1 MGAMLRDIVRG
12 INGTPELNRVI
23 GAFLGVCYGFGAL
36 GFTAWNMIEGR
47 EFDVVAFCTAFSG
60 GAAILA
66 GGTAGAIAVKD
77 RNVASSKI
85 IEQTGAVPTKATSG
99 PQVPTGD
106 PPPVHEAG
114 APAKPVAEEA
124 NL

>member
-1 MGAMLRDIVRG
+1 MLRDMIKG

-23 GAFLGVCYGFGAL
+23 GAFLGVCYGFGSL
-36 GFTAWNMIEGR
+36 GFTAWNMANGHQ
-47 EFDVVAFCTAFSG
+47 FDVVAFCASFSG
-60 GAAILA
+60 GAALLA

-85 IEQTGAVPTKATSG
+85 IEQTGAIPTKAAVG
-99 PQVPTGD
+99 PQVPIGD
-106 PPPVHEAG
+106 PPPVGDHQPE
-114 APAKPVAEEA
+114 VEEA